1 MLLNIQKDSEWLIRM
16 VENLLSV
23 TRIENETMRI
33 SKTPTILDEL
43 IDSSVAKFSQR
54 YPNQNVDVTVPED
67 IVVISVD
74 SILIEQ
80 VILNLLE
87 NSLKYKDDPEVQV
100 RIGCTETSSDATI
113 SVTDNGPGVPE
124 EALSKLFDVFYRSDP
139 SRSNPQ
145 KGSGLGLAITAKILE
160 RFGGSVRAENVRPK
174 GLRILLTI
182 PKEEAKS

>member
-87 NSLKYKDDPEVQV
+87 NAVCHAKGMTTLALNVFTTEDQVVFEVMDD
-100 RIGCTETSSDATI
+100 GFGDY
-113 SVTDNGPGVPE
+113 PGNMGLCRRGKRQKASGE
-124 EALSKLFDVFYRSDP
+124 HGEHSQKIRREAGAALVHC
-139 SRSNPQ
+139 Q
-145 KGSGLGLAITAKILE
+145 
-160 RFGGSVRAENVRPK
+160 
-174 GLRILLTI
+174 
-182 PKEEAKS
+182 